1 MRILRGII
9 LSVIVTAVSW
19 NCSDAYA
26 SKRDKDIRELLDSP
40 SVVEK
45 FKKTQGKQTKKSKD
59 KESPLVKEAK
69 SFALY
74 LNPPQKVEKRPPKI
88 DKRTK
93 SIVKKP
99 TNASAKF
106 EIVGTSYA
114 ESDPS
119 MSLALLDIA
128 GKGLRWIRQGETVGH
143 LVIEEV
149 KPGGTIVIRDG
160 KNTSEM
166 TVDKPVKMSLLK
178 DKPPDMKELSGQI
191 ESMLSAS
198 SDLRSKTSRG
208 VRPSASDKLKARPE
222 LSEEEVKQQE
232 LMMEQLLDQVGQMF
246 KASEGADSSDT
257 SGGKDEEAIKQQ
269 ELMSKQLLE
278 QVGQMFKAPGDGADS
293 SDTPGGK
300 KPSAKDEVDKRR
312 KVEKPQGET
321 SDVQTVEEVSGLMDK
336 LSEKLEQIKSDKNST
351 EVENIE
357 KSVQQ
362 DAEHLRR
369 AILKLKTTDVS
380 PEDKGKLSA
389 LDKDLAKIQQNI
401 RRSRSRKRIEN
412 IRNKSRR

>member
-19 NCSDAYA
+19 NCNDAYA
-26 SKRDKDIRELLDSP
+26 SQKDKDIRELLDSP

-178 DKPPDMKELSGQI
+178 SKPPDMKELSDQI
-191 ESMLSAS
+191 KSMLSAP
-198 SDLRSKTSRG
+198 SDLKSKTSRG

-246 KASEGADSSDT
+246 KAS
-257 SGGKDEEAIKQQ
+257 K
-269 ELMSKQLLE
+269 
-278 QVGQMFKAPGDGADS
+278 GADS
-293 SDTPGGK
+293 SDTPSEK

-336 LSEKLEQIKSDKNST
+336 LSEKLEQIKSNKNST

-401 RRSRSRKRIEN
+401 RRSQSRKRIEN

>member
-19 NCSDAYA
+19 NCNDACA

-128 GKGLRWIRQGETVGH
+128 GKGLRWIRQGEKVGH

-178 DKPPDMKELSGQI
+178 GKPPDMKELSGQI

-198 SDLRSKTSRG
+198 SDLKSKTSRG

-222 LSEEEVKQQE
+222 LSEEEVKQQG

-246 KASEGADSSDT
+246 KASEGADS

-278 QVGQMFKAPGDGADS
+278 QVGQRFKAPGDGADS
-293 SDTPGGK
+293 SDTPGEK

-336 LSEKLEQIKSDKNST
+336 LSEKLEQIKSNKNST

-362 DAEHLRR
+362 DAEHLRI

-401 RRSRSRKRIEN
+401 RRSQSHKRIEK